1 MRAEETSSM
10 VNELPSKIDDFLEVK
25 FSFGNTKLFSQQ
37 LFLFTFWGDTIYI
50 LIFQYVN
57 KIYFDGQLDF
67 SAKEGLKKGLEKKET
82 QFNNQTVDRSDSG
95 KKVPFSN

>member
-1 MRAEETSSM
+1 M

-25 FSFGNTKLFSQQ
+25 FYFGNTKFLVNNYFFS
-37 LFLFTFWGDTIYI
+37 LFWGDTLYI

-57 KIYFDGQLDF
+57 KLYFDGQLDF